1 MHTMPTEDDK
11 PGTLLMSVGRALTVL
26 DCIGSASRPLS
37 AKSIARSTGL
47 SLGTAYNVLRTL
59 AHSNYVVAERD
70 GFVLGPAHPALAA
83 GSQAVTLARSRG
95 ILNGLREEVRAAIYL
110 SRFTDGE
117 IEVVDIVDTPT
128 TPRVDLWVGMQDGA
142 HATAFGKQILAA
154 LDASTR
160 MDYIT
165 RHPLAELTPY
175 TIRSPREF
183 MRELEQ
189 NASTAMMDQQEYALG
204 FTCIA
209 VPVATSSWIG
219 ALALS
224 VPSGPNTAT
233 GLTRT
238 DYAKA
243 LREAAG
249 ELSLALGSSGETA
262 YFGAAES

>member
-1 MHTMPTEDDK
+1 MHTMAAEGGK

-37 AKSIARSTGL
+37 AKSIARATGQ
-47 SLGTAYNVLRTL
+47 SLGTTYNLLRTL
-59 AHSNYVVAERD
+59 AHSNYVAADRD

-95 ILNGLREEVRAAIYL
+95 IMNGLHDEVRAAIYL

-117 IEVVDIVDTPT
+117 IEVVDIVDTPL

-154 LDASTR
+154 LDSNTC

-183 MRELEQ
+183 LRELEQ
-189 NASTAMMDQQEYALG
+189 NPTAMMDHQEYALG
-204 FTCIA
+204 FTCLA

-224 VPSGPNTAT
+224 VPSGPHDAASGTSRAE
-233 GLTRT
+233 
-238 DYAKA
+238 YAKA
-243 LREAAG
+243 LHEAAG
-249 ELSLALGSSGETA
+249 QLSLVLGAGPDVP
-262 YFGAAES
+262 